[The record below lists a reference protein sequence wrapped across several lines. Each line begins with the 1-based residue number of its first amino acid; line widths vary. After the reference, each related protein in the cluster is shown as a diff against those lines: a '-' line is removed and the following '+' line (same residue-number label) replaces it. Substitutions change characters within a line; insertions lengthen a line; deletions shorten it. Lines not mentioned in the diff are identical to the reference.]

1 MVRHETAGD
10 ASGTAVLERGRAAYE
25 RGRWV
30 DAFEDLAAAD
40 ERSRLA
46 ADDLCVLATT
56 AFLVGHD
63 SVALDAFQ
71 RAHHAFQEDGDVGR
85 SVRCAYWLGYVLM
98 LSGRMA
104 EAMGWWM
111 RGQRLLDADGHD
123 RVERGYL
130 LIPALLR
137 KMNDGEPRAAYDG
150 FREALA
156 IAERFGDA
164 DLAAWSRLGCGRALI
179 EVGQADRGMAM
190 LDEAMVAV
198 TTGDIAPMLTGRI
211 YCAVIMACRVT
222 FDMRRAQEW
231 TAAFTRWCA
240 TQQGLKPFRGQ
251 CLIHRSEIMQ
261 LHGEWSEAIDEVGRA
276 CAHLSDPPGDPVLG
290 VSQYQMGELLRL
302 RGEFA
307 PAEDAYRR
315 AGECGHHVHPGL
327 AMLRLAQGRLDDAV
341 AAIRRV
347 AAESE
352 GDRTERARIL
362 SAFITI
368 MLAADD
374 VDSARTAT
382 EELEQ
387 LAADVGAVYLHA
399 VAASARGAVA
409 LADGDAHRACASFRR
424 AWQAWQEL
432 DAPYEAAEVRLS
444 MAKAC
449 RELRDHDTAEMELN
463 AACRTFEKL
472 AAAPALALAEGLTR
486 APTNTTD
493 TNRTTDALTRRE
505 LDVVRLVASGA
516 TNRDIARALSI
527 SEKTVARHL
536 SNMFGKLG
544 VTSRSGVTAYAYEHD
559 LVPGR

>member
-1 MVRHETAGD
+1 M
-10 ASGTAVLERGRAAYE
+10 LERGRAAYAH
-25 RGRWV
+25 GRWA
-30 DAFEDLAAAD
+30 DAFEDLAEAD
-40 ERSRLA
+40 EQSRLVA
-46 ADDLCVLATT
+46 EDLCALATV

-63 SVALDAFQ
+63 TVALDAFQ
-71 RAHHAFQEDGDVGR
+71 RAHHAFQEDGDVGH

-111 RGQRLLDADGHD
+111 RGQRLLEEDGVQ
-123 RVERGYL
+123 RVEHGYL
-130 LIPALLR
+130 LIPASLR
-137 KMNDGEPRAAYDG
+137 KVNDGEPRAAYDG

-156 IAERFGDA
+156 IAERFGDP

-179 EVGQADRGMAM
+179 EMSQADRGMAM

-198 TTGDIAPMLTGRI
+198 TAGEVSPMLTGRI
-211 YCAVIMACRVT
+211 YCAVIMACRMT
-222 FDMRRAQEW
+222 FDLRRAQEW
-231 TAAFTRWCA
+231 TAAFSRWCA
-240 TQQGLKPFRGQ
+240 TQQGLKPYRGQ

-261 LHGEWSEAIDEVGRA
+261 LHGEWSEAIDEVGQA

-290 VSQYQMGELLRL
+290 MAQYQMGELLRL

-307 PAEDAYRR
+307 AAEDAYRR

-352 GDRTERARIL
+352 ADRTERARIL
-362 SAFITI
+362 GAFITI

-374 VDSARTAT
+374 VDGARTAT

-387 LAADVGAVYLHA
+387 LAADFDAVYLHA

-432 DAPYEAAEVRLS
+432 AAPYEAAEVRLS

-449 RELRDHDTAEMELN
+449 RELRDHDTAELELN
-463 AACRTFEKL
+463 AARRTFEKL
-472 AAAPALALAEGLTR
+472 AAAPALEAAMGLS
-486 APTNTTD
+486 
-493 TNRTTDALTRRE
+493 RTTAATDPTLTRRE

-559 LVPGR
+559 LVPDR